1 MLKGR
6 LGLNVSRIPHAD
18 RAGLLYLARGQ
29 LVARDGTL
37 AFLRGPEVDEVL
49 PPGEYGIPVQGISMI
64 LLGPGSMVSHDALRL
79 LARADTALAAV
90 GEDGVRLYTAPPL
103 GPDRSAVARRQ
114 ATLWADAKLRVDIA
128 RRMYAWRLG
137 EVLPHRDIA
146 VLRGIEGARMKE
158 TYRLC
163 AERAGVR
170 WQSRRYDRADPLAAD
185 LPNQA
190 LNHAASAVEAAAAIA
205 CAAVGAIPQL
215 GFIHE
220 DPGQSL
226 VLDIADLFRDGVTI
240 PTAFAAAREAAQT
253 HEGVE
258 RLARRRTGR
267 VLAEKSV
274 IPQMI
279 ERLKQ
284 LFEPGGEGP
293 QPSPAAAVRGRRV
306 AGLAPSAERSPHAG
320 DPGART
326 HQAGDGDG
334 GAAAAHTA
342 PDGAR
347 AASAPEDGDSPGEG
361 DSVRLLHENPVREAG
376 D

>member
-6 LGLNVSRIPHAD
+6 LGLHTSRIPHAD

-37 AFLRGPEVDEVL
+37 AFLRGQEADEIL

-64 LLGPGSMVSHDALRL
+64 LLGPGSIVSHDALRL
-79 LARADTALAAV
+79 LARANTALAAV

-103 GPDRSAVARRQ
+103 GPDHSALARRQ
-114 ATLWADAKLRVDIA
+114 ALLWADPGKRVDVA

-137 EVLPHRDIA
+137 EVLPHRDIT

-158 TYRLC
+158 TYRLA
-163 AERAGVR
+163 AERAGIR
-170 WQSRRYDRADPLAAD
+170 WEGRRYDRAHPNATD

-226 VLDIADLFRDGVTI
+226 VLDVADLFRDSVTI
-240 PTAFAAAREAAQT
+240 PVAFAAARDAGRGIES
-253 HEGVE
+253 VE
-258 RLARRRTGR
+258 RLARRQIGRT
-267 VLAEKSV
+267 LAERSV

-279 ERLKQ
+279 GRLKE
-284 LFEPGGEGP
+284 LFESSLDKTEE
-293 QPSPAAAVRGRRV
+293 QPLRHSSGR
-306 AGLAPSAERSPHAG
+306 SARRKSG
-320 DPGART
+320 NT
-326 HQAGDGDG
+326 GDGQND
-334 GAAAAHTA
+334 
-342 PDGAR
+342 PP
-347 AASAPEDGDSPGEG
+347 ASGSIPPPID
-361 DSVRLLHENPVREAG
+361 EAK
-376 D
+376 